1 MKPIF
6 RISAHA
12 SIKLKGKRT
21 FKSMR
26 RSFDVDATV
35 KALSPEM
42 LEQFATALLRYHF
55 GANNVTNVR
64 WVEVQQGIFSDDIGA
79 LWEE

>member
-26 RSFDVDATV
+26 RSFDVDASV

-42 LEQFATALLRYHF
+42 LEAFATALLRSNF
-55 GANNVTNVR
+55 GCDNVTNVR
-64 WVEVQQGIFSDDIGA
+64 WVEVQQGLFSDEIGS
-79 LWEE
+79 LWED